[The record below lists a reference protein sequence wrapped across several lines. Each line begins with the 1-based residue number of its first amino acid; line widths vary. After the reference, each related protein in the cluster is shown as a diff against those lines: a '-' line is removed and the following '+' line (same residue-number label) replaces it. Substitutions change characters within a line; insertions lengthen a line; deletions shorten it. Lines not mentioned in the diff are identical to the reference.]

1 MKTIEEKA
9 QAYAERKFQEIA
21 ELYQTAPSPE
31 FRANIADLDRQRRIQ
46 GVVSFGISN
55 VIDDTISDPARLLTQ
70 HSMTPFWI
78 EDRKRERLNNAI
90 FDIEA
95 KISAVLKDFENT
107 KLKLPTFDNHC
118 PNRWEQVAFD
128 IVFEAFVDLEEQIK
142 DLLAKFIGRSANQ
155 TWELWE
161 CHGFNDTQY
170 IRFRQRQ
177 RKVKLRSQLRKAL
190 YADIYSRFSE
200 QSSFSDDDLP
210 F

>member
-1 MKTIEEKA
+1 MKTATIPRMSWDARTYEGSLLEILSVSEKNKPVDVD
-9 QAYAERKFQEIA
+9 Y
-21 ELYQTAPSPE
+21 
-31 FRANIADLDRQRRIQ
+31 
-46 GVVSFGISN
+46 
-55 VIDDTISDPARLLTQ
+55 IDCPYIVISDPARLLTQ

-95 KISAVLKDFENT
+95 KICAVLKDFENT
-107 KLKLPTFDNHC
+107 RLKLPTFDNHC
-118 PNRWEQVAFD
+118 PNRWEQVSYD

-161 CHGFNDTQY
+161 CHGLDDTQY
-170 IRFRQRQ
+170 IRYRRRQRE
-177 RKVKLRSQLRKAL
+177 VKLRSQLRNAL

-200 QSSFSDDDLP
+200 QSSFSDNDLP